1 MAALDDRV
9 AVAIQATRKLS
20 VEIMMIIDV
29 PDFGAI
35 TALHGKR
42 ESRME
47 RVFSP
52 GRNACALDQSALPI
66 RLRVALPQCCERSI
80 D

>member
-1 MAALDDRV
+1 MSKPSTMAALDDRV

-20 VEIMMIIDV
+20 DEVEIMMIIDV

-42 ESRME
+42 ERIRIKDGARVSTREE
-47 RVFSP
+47 RLC
-52 GRNACALDQSALPI
+52 R
-66 RLRVALPQCCERSI
+66 
-80 D
+80 

>member
-35 TALHGKR
+35 TALH
-42 ESRME
+42 
-47 RVFSP
+47 
-52 GRNACALDQSALPI
+52 A
-66 RLRVALPQCCERSI
+66 
-80 D
+80 

>member
-42 ESRME
+42 ERIRIKDGARVSTREE
-47 RVFSP
+47 RLC
-52 GRNACALDQSALPI
+52 R
-66 RLRVALPQCCERSI
+66 
-80 D
+80 

>member
-9 AVAIQATRKLS
+9 AVPIQATRKLS

-42 ESRME
+42 ERIRIKDGA
-47 RVFSP
+47 RVFT
-52 GRNACALDQSALPI
+52 REE
-66 RLRVALPQCCERSI
+66 RLCP
-80 D
+80 

>member
-1 MAALDDRV
+1 MSKPSTMAALDDRV

-35 TALHGKR
+35 TALH
-42 ESRME
+42 
-47 RVFSP
+47 
-52 GRNACALDQSALPI
+52 A
-66 RLRVALPQCCERSI
+66 
-80 D
+80 

>member
-1 MAALDDRV
+1 MSKPSTMAALDDRV
-9 AVAIQATRKLS
+9 AVAIQATRKPS

-42 ESRME
+42 ERIRIKDGA
-47 RVFSP
+47 RVFT
-52 GRNACALDQSALPI
+52 REE
-66 RLRVALPQCCERSI
+66 RLCP
-80 D
+80 